1 MHRDER
7 KDSVV
12 EFLKATVAHYK
23 IDQSQKL
30 QQCKRFRSDR
40 GCSDGMVRS
49 SFARQ
54 GANWEQLIGFCMDC
68 RQTVGLTVTDRSRTA
83 VRSLELGWG
92 APTSPAAGKISGL
105 RTTYPLLAAVVR

>member
-7 KDSVV
+7 KESVV

-54 GANWEQLIGFCMDC
+54 GAN
-68 RQTVGLTVTDRSRTA
+68 
-83 VRSLELGWG
+83 
-92 APTSPAAGKISGL
+92 
-105 RTTYPLLAAVVR
+105 